1 MWWTDDKKIM
11 GSRSRNLR
19 WRKYVYFVLLSF
31 SINIVS
37 HEPCVNLLTLTWPV
51 SLQDCQ
57 VRTYHSYFTDMSI
70 VYFDQ
75 LSGAACTP
83 KLVKILFFASFYLFW
98 KFSTLFI
105 KTVPKNFGS
114 KIVFDTSSAFLPFL
128 EIWPAFA
135 CQPALK
141 SLKLSFFK
149 HFSWFQMKNHWKTF
163 EMNKT
168 GWKWPQ
174 KSILTSFWGHTESW
188 SKYTTHEKTKIK
200 ETRYDLEPTWNTFP
214 RPLPPGISGY

>member
-51 SLQDCQ
+51 SLQDFR
-57 VRTYHSYFTDMSI
+57 VRTYHSYFTDMSV

-83 KLVKILFFASFYLFW
+83 KLVKILFCRVLPF
-98 KFSTLFI
+98 LFI
-105 KTVPKNFGS
+105 FNLIHKNRTE
-114 KIVFDTSSAFLPFL
+114 KLWIQIVFDTSSAFLPFL
-128 EIWPAFA
+128 GIWPAFA
-135 CQPALK
+135 CRPALK

-174 KSILTSFWGHTESW
+174 KSILTSVWGHTESW
-188 SKYTTHEKTKIK
+188 SK
-200 ETRYDLEPTWNTFP
+200 
-214 RPLPPGISGY
+214 